1 MFFVC
6 KKVGNKYGVID
17 TDDGVIELLSPEQ
30 LCDYAK
36 RLKIHGV
43 DFKKTGVIIRVVTPS
58 AFTTVNEYFHSIDL
72 YDEKIS
78 KAKAQKLS
86 FAGVEPFYKMFSS
99 IDLGGNI
106 PKLMLQFVSWED
118 NMLGFSYA
126 YDYSTRANYTN
137 TEIATKL
144 SAIYDK
150 SVYKKYTKFEK
161 AKLFYPNIPFI
172 FIPCPYAYKE
182 YIKSQLIDLRND
194 MDAQGKVKN
203 QGASFT
209 FENLILETVSLH
221 TNIGRCL
228 CYNILFN
235 YNGLTICLE
244 YGCRASALYDDIG
257 TSDSLDRL
265 IDKLK

>member
-36 RLKIHGV
+36 RLKIQGV
-43 DFKKTGVIIRVVTPS
+43 DFKKTGVTIRVVTPS

-126 YDYSTRANYTN
+126 YDYSTRVNYTN

-150 SVYKKYTKFEK
+150 SIYKKYTKFEK
-161 AKLFYPNIPFI
+161 AKLFYPSIPFI
-172 FIPCPYAYKE
+172 FIPCPYAYKD

-194 MDAQGKVKN
+194 INAQDKVN
-203 QGASFT
+203 RGISFT
-209 FENLILETVSLH
+209 FENLILETVTLS
-221 TNIGRCL
+221 TNIGICL

-235 YNGLTICLE
+235 YNGLTICLD
-244 YGCRASALYDDIG
+244 YGGRAGSLYSGIE
-257 TSDSLDRL
+257 TSDSIDRL
-265 IDKLK
+265 IDKFK